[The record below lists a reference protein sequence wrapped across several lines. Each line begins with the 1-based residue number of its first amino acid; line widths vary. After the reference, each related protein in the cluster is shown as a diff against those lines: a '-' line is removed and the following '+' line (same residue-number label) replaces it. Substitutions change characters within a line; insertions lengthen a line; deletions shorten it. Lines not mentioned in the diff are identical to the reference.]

1 MLGKFRITG
10 YKNYITKEGD
20 TFDALS
26 LSMYN
31 DEKYD
36 YVIRRFNP
44 DYCDVKYLLHDAII
58 EKILEDPSYIKTPV
72 VRNGSAATV
81 GYQPDVWKTWK

>member
-10 YKNYITKEGD
+10 CKNYITKEGD

-44 DYCDVKYLLHDAII
+44 DYCDVIIVDAFVKLRIPVFEII
-58 EKILEDPSYIKTPV
+58 E
-72 VRNGSAATV
+72 A
-81 GYQPDVWKTWK
+81 PDTLPPWRQKQ